1 MNSHTIFQYK
11 LLMQYKERL
20 LMKKIL
26 CLLFALMLML
36 SLCAC
41 GGNNADPTDAPT
53 DPTGDP
59 NPTDPTDPTDDGLTE
74 YVIIIQDE
82 AGNPIAGAM
91 AQICTDH
98 GCIPAMDLTGADG
111 KVSIR
116 AEEDNYK
123 AMVSYIPQG
132 YVNGDAADADGYY
145 YFASGATEITITLKA
160 AA

>member
-1 MNSHTIFQYK
+1 
-11 LLMQYKERL
+11 
-20 LMKKIL
+20 MKKFL

-59 NPTDPTDPTDDGLTE
+59 NPTDPTDDGLTE

-82 AGNPIAGAM
+82 AGKPIAGAM

-98 GCIPAMDLTGADG
+98 DCIPAVDLTGADG

-116 AEEDNYK
+116 AAEDNYK
-123 AMVSYIPQG
+123 AMVSYIPEG

-145 YFASGATEITITLKA
+145 HFASGATEIAITLKA